1 MFTRFGALTDEP
13 KYFLDFLKLQDQC
26 LHARVMHLIT
36 FEEVSPNAYR
46 LQKLYKQGTWDDRTE
61 TALDVL
67 WWDYCHRN
75 Y

>member
-1 MFTRFGALTDEP
+1 MFTSFGALTDEP
-13 KYFLDFLKLQDQC
+13 RYFLDFLKLQDQT
-26 LHARVMHLIT
+26 LHARVMNLIT
-36 FEEVSPNAYR
+36 FEEVFPNAFR
-46 LQKLYKQGTWDDRTE
+46 LQKLYKKGTWDYRTE